1 MTYIDTADMDA
12 SGFVSTIPA
21 MPAEACTEIGADQG
35 HDSAAPEGAAIAV
48 MVVVLLLLLVAGL
61 IHTLAVVLA
70 RPI

>member
-1 MTYIDTADMDA
+1 
-12 SGFVSTIPA
+12 